1 VTTDDPFSQR
11 RFSIQ
16 SNRAVGGVVHRGRSL
31 AYDPATRRVWYGEA
45 EQPFD
50 PKRAAY
56 DEYIGTAVGVVTV
69 KDVMTA
75 TGLGSDMTTRRWMD
89 DDQRLSVMAEGG
101 RGQGPRTWQKH
112 GYDTFSTN

>member
-1 VTTDDPFSQR
+1 MTRSASAGSRSSRT
-11 RFSIQ
+11 
-16 SNRAVGGVVHRGRSL
+16 AVGGVVHRGRSL

-75 TGLGSDMTTRRWMD
+75 TGLGSDMTARRWMD

-101 RGQGPRTWQKH
+101 RRQGPRTWQKH